1 MHIIQLTS
9 LNQPGVE
16 VYSTLTET
24 QLRNKLH
31 PEQGI
36 FIAESPKVIR
46 VALEAG
52 FTPLSLLCEERHITG
67 DAADIIAQCGD
78 ITVYTG
84 ERELLTRL
92 TGYTLTRG
100 VLCAMGRP
108 HPRSVEE
115 VCKGA
120 TRVCVING
128 VVDTTCDRCLD
139 PMEIDIEAEREL
151 IVKFGSEYREESDEV
166 LVIPEQ
172 DGVLDLEWLLYEDIV
187 LSLPMQRLHD
197 EGDCNEEMM
206 EIIHGVQSEEVDGTA
221 QDAGEDEEESMIDE
235 RWAALKELK
244 RD

>member
-1 MHIIQLTS
+1 MHTDQYKLCLRTLSEGDHEYSWLLEDKYFQSFEANGIE
-9 LNQPGVE
+9 GGEVE
-16 VYSTLTET
+16 VHLHLHRMGSIFNLT
-24 QLRNKLH
+24 
-31 PEQGI
+31 
-36 FIAESPKVIR
+36 FS
-46 VALEAG
+46 
-52 FTPLSLLCEERHITG
+52 S
-67 DAADIIAQCGD
+67 
-78 ITVYTG
+78 
-84 ERELLTRL
+84 
-92 TGYTLTRG
+92 
-100 VLCAMGRP
+100 
-108 HPRSVEE
+108 
-115 VCKGA
+115 
-120 TRVCVING
+120 NG

-151 IVKFGSEYREESDEV
+151 IVKFGSEYREESDEI

-172 DGVLDLEWLLYEDIV
+172 DGVLDLEWLLYEDVV